1 MDISYDDARAQE
13 ARRIYEGEIFNEAF
27 DKTKELLTTRLLATQ
42 PDEVEIRELFYQR
55 IKVLDEVK
63 NALVSIMNEGDIKR
77 IKFKRNA

>member
-1 MDISYDDARAQE
+1 MDITYEDARAQE

-42 PDEVEIRELFYQR
+42 HDEVEIRELFYQR

>member
-27 DKTKELLTTRLLATQ
+27 DKTKQLLTTRLLATLPEEYEKRDQ
-42 PDEVEIRELFYQR
+42 FYQR

-77 IKFKRNA
+77 IKFKHNA

>member
-1 MDISYDDARAQE
+1 MDITYEDARAQE

-27 DKTKELLTTRLLATQ
+27 EKTKQLLITRLLGTL
-42 PDEVEIRELFYQR
+42 PDEYEKRDLFYQR

-77 IKFKRNA
+77 IKFKQNV